1 MASLPHLGHVKT
13 LGNLFFGIRTTFLRR
28 LPTIALLLETELIN
42 HQCTSQLK
50 YLRTRANILT
60 FTEMPLGKPRIMILN
75 EAALKLD
82 LPQTTTR
89 LKRFIRQYVQSARAK
104 GIVVALS
111 GGIDSSTVA
120 ALSAMA
126 IGGSKVLALSM
137 PEKETYNDLDIKHS
151 RILARKFGFTLKTI
165 DITDIL
171 EAYYKSVPSFDP
183 KDLVSKG
190 NIKART
196 RMICLYY
203 HANHL
208 SRIVVGP
215 SDKSETMMGYFTKWG
230 DVAADISPIMDLYK
244 TQVRKLAG
252 YVGIPPEIVEKPS
265 TPHLWPGQLAEEELG
280 IKYDILDLIL
290 LGLEN
295 FMSHEDIAKQ
305 LSLPPRFVLGIKQ
318 RWLSME
324 HKRRAPL
331 TMKMEYRTVGAD
343 FRLPYTAP

>member
-1 MASLPHLGHVKT
+1 
-13 LGNLFFGIRTTFLRR
+13 
-28 LPTIALLLETELIN
+28 
-42 HQCTSQLK
+42 
-50 YLRTRANILT
+50 
-60 FTEMPLGKPRIMILN
+60 MILN

-89 LKRFIRQYVQSARAK
+89 LKRFIKHYVQSAKAK
-104 GIVVALS
+104 GLVIALS

-137 PEKETYNDLDIKHS
+137 PEKETYNDIDIKHS
-151 RILARKFGFTLKTI
+151 KILAREFGFTLKTV

-171 EAYYKSVPSFDP
+171 QAYYKSIPSFDP
-183 KDLVSKG
+183 RDLVSKG
-190 NIKART
+190 NIKARA

-203 HANHL
+203 NANHL
-208 SRIVVGP
+208 NRIVVGP
-215 SDKSETMMGYFTKWG
+215 SDKSEAMMGYFTKWG

-244 TQVRKLAG
+244 TQVRKLAAYIG
-252 YVGIPPEIVEKPS
+252 VPTEIVQKPS
-265 TPHLWPGQLAEEELG
+265 TPHLWPGQLAEQELG
-280 IKYDILDLIL
+280 IKYDTLDLIL

-295 FMSHEDIAKQ
+295 FMQPEDITKQ
-305 LSLPPRFVLGIKQ
+305 LNLPLKFVQGVKE

-343 FRLPYTAP
+343 FRLPYTPP